1 MKLVLALIFIGL
13 SVLINLYGLVALV
26 LALLGYPKELVLFY
40 LGLAVLTIP
49 IFLIVRLLS
58 PISTWRKTAI
68 ERSSGEQAFIRLYD
82 ANFLL
87 VAIVW
92 AIIIVAAIRHG

>member
-1 MKLVLALIFIGL
+1 MKLALAVIFIGL

-26 LALLGYPKELVLFY
+26 LALLGYPKELILFY

-58 PISTWRKTAI
+58 PISIWRKTAI
-68 ERSSGEQAFIRLYD
+68 ERSSGEQVFIRLYD